1 MLRNRQFVRSL
12 IGMSMVAVIG
22 TTLAFFISI
31 EAGLVTAGTVLLV
44 ISINVYQSTWRYREI
59 GKLSSYLRKIG
70 SSKETFDL
78 SDHEEGELS
87 ILKSEIY
94 KVTKLLSEQSFQ
106 LNSDKT
112 KLADAIGD
120 ISHQL
125 KTPLTSMTVMA
136 DLLADPNLPVEKRK
150 EFTKS
155 LTLQLER
162 IDWLVSSL
170 LKLSKMDAG
179 TIVFK
184 KETVQVSALIEEVI
198 EPLRI
203 SMELKNQTLQLEG
216 REDLQVIGDFHWIK
230 EALINIVKNAV
241 EHTPANGLI
250 SLTYDENA
258 LFTEIIV
265 TDSGKGIP
273 RQELPHLFK
282 RFYRGKDAGRN
293 SVGIGLAMAQSII
306 TNQNGIIEVIPNEL
320 GTSFRVKLYKS
331 IRK

>member
-12 IGMSMVAVIG
+12 IGMSIVAVIG
-22 TTLAFFISI
+22 TIFAFFISI
-31 EAGLVTAGTVLLV
+31 EAGLVTAGTVLFV

-203 SMELKNQTLQLEG
+203 PMELKNQTLQLEG

-230 EALINIVKNAV
+230 EALINIVKKCSGAY
-241 EHTPANGLI
+241 TCKR
-250 SLTYDENA
+250 TY
-258 LFTEIIV
+258 FSYI
-265 TDSGKGIP
+265 
-273 RQELPHLFK
+273 
-282 RFYRGKDAGRN
+282 
-293 SVGIGLAMAQSII
+293 
-306 TNQNGIIEVIPNEL
+306 
-320 GTSFRVKLYKS
+320 
-331 IRK
+331 